1 MPLETKSTALV
12 AFETH
17 DSELEALL
25 AQAKATLA
33 EKEKK
38 LKEQEAAKSGSRK
51 QKLQGLTIPWR
62 SDAGERS
69 SDLFPLKM
77 DIATGTINLD
87 TNKIHAKSSP
97 KRDNDNTNGSSF
109 GQSSLLPEIE
119 KKIGQ
124 YDPTVKR
131 KSLSALAKEKEQTAG
146 KRWFGMKAPV
156 MTQEL
161 KNDLRVLQLRG
172 VIDPK
177 RFYKKD
183 TTSKQLPKYFEV
195 GTVIEGPTE
204 FYSSRMTKKERRTNI
219 VDELMADKQARDYF
233 KRKVSEIHTRNS
245 SGNKR
250 WYSENSHGKGKKWAK
265 SSKVSKSKRK

>member
-1 MPLETKSTALV
+1 
-12 AFETH
+12 
-17 DSELEALL
+17 
-25 AQAKATLA
+25 
-33 EKEKK
+33 
-38 LKEQEAAKSGSRK
+38 
-51 QKLQGLTIPWR
+51 
-62 SDAGERS
+62 
-69 SDLFPLKM
+69 
-77 DIATGTINLD
+77 
-87 TNKIHAKSSP
+87 
-97 KRDNDNTNGSSF
+97 
-109 GQSSLLPEIE
+109 
-119 KKIGQ
+119 
-124 YDPTVKR
+124 KR

-250 WYSENSHGKGKKWAK
+250 WY
-265 SSKVSKSKRK
+265 